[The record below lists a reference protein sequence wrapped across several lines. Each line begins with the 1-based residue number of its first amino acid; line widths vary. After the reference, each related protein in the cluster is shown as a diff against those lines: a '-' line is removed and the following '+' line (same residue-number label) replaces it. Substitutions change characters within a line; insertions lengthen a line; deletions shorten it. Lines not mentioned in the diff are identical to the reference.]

1 MCTCGKGTM
10 RKAIASLAVLLTTA
24 TGLVQLGAAGSASA
38 AAAEGQS
45 GPGVTAKTIKVG
57 ITYPDVAAIKN
68 LINVD
73 PGNYPDAYNA
83 LIKQINA
90 HGGVGGRKIVPV
102 YAPVD
107 PLGTAGAATACSH
120 LTQDEKVFVAMGF
133 FQQVDTA
140 CYVQVHDTP
149 IIGASLSAS
158 QSAAARA
165 PWFNT
170 LISDSE
176 LVPKEMAIFKHEGV
190 FTGKKVGVVATSADT
205 VELALVS
212 SALKKLNVHVVQ
224 TAVNSVPDTDTAA
237 QVADYGTIAQ
247 KFESDGV
254 DLVVAVGNSGN
265 GWPSGLQNNQST
277 YHPRFIA
284 TDYTDLD
291 AYVSNK
297 AGYTQAILK
306 DVLTAGSIPPPN
318 VAWNDPAM
326 KSCVATIKKAYPSD
340 NINSP
345 VTATQTTPVTYTAP
359 EVACQQL
366 ALFQAIVKG
375 AGKTLNNST
384 FLHGGQT
391 LTHIDIPGGGGT
403 FNYSGGHN
411 DGNGPVFV
419 YTWSPT
425 SNKLVLKTTSS

>member
-1 MCTCGKGTM
+1 M
-10 RKAIASLAVLLTTA
+10 RKAIASLAVLLTAA
-24 TGLVQLGAAGSASA
+24 TGLLQLGAAGGASA
-38 AAAEGQS
+38 ASASGQDQS
-45 GPGVTAKTIKVG
+45 APGVTAKTIKVG
-57 ITYPDVAAIKN
+57 ITYPDVAAIRN

-83 LIKQINA
+83 LIDQINA

-107 PLGTAGAATACSH
+107 PLGTAGAATACTQ
-120 LTQDEKVFVAMGF
+120 LTEDDKVFVAIGF

-140 CYVQVHDTP
+140 CYVQTHDTP

-158 QSAAARA
+158 QTAAAHA

-170 LISDSE
+170 LLSDTE
-176 LVPKEMAIFKHEGV
+176 LVPKEMAIFEHEGA
-190 FTGKKVGVVATSADT
+190 FKGKKVGVVATSADT
-205 VELALVS
+205 VELGLVT
-212 SALKKLNVHVVQ
+212 SALKKLNVDVVQ
-224 TAVNSVPDTDTAA
+224 TAVNGVPDTDTAA
-237 QVADYGTIAQ
+237 QVAEYQSIAQ
-247 KFESDGV
+247 KFQSDGV

-265 GWPSGLQNNQST
+265 GWPASLQDNQST
-277 YHPRFIA
+277 YHPKFIA

-291 AYVSNK
+291 AYVANK
-297 AGYTQAILK
+297 AGYTQTILK
-306 DVLTAGSIPPPN
+306 DVLTAGSVPPAS
-318 VAWNDPAM
+318 VTWDDPAM
-326 KSCVATIKKAYPSD
+326 KSCVATIKKAFPSD

-345 VTATQTTPVTYTAP
+345 VTATPTTPVTYTAP

-366 ALFQAIVKG
+366 ALLGDIVKG
-375 AGKTLNNST
+375 AGKTLNDKT

-391 LTHIDIPGGGGT
+391 LTHVSIPGGGGT
-403 FNYSGGHN
+403 FDYGGGHN